1 MARMVAGSLLVAT
14 VLAGAGHAQTA
25 APPSE
30 ERGLGEIVVTAQRRA
45 ESVQDVPIAI
55 SAFNEAELDAKGISN
70 TLDLVNF
77 VPNLFGAN
85 NTGLGS
91 ANSYYIRGLG
101 NTESIATFD
110 PPVGTYVDDIYLSRQ
125 NANNLS
131 LLDVERVEV
140 LRGPQGT
147 LFGRNTTGG
156 AINVI
161 LRDPGDVFGGYAE
174 VGYGR
179 FDKVLGR
186 GSLDLPLAE
195 GLAIK
200 VSGYVEKDSGYV
212 RNVTT
217 GDRLNDGDGHGVRIG
232 VRGELSDR
240 ASWRGAYARI
250 SSQGE
255 NILNFTCNP
264 ANPSQCDGRF
274 VTTGLRGG
282 ERVEGVFAPL
292 PISGRKANFGQHNRT
307 DMDLL
312 SSNLQLGVGRDLTL
326 NLITGFVNLT
336 QQFALDFFDGRAGPS
351 LLAPV
356 PVVRGFTRGGF
367 TITNDGE
374 HQQFTQEIKLNGSV
388 ADGLIDFVGGFYYY
402 REKNVTDFA
411 DVFSI
416 FTGAPGGTPLLLADR
431 TLRNN
436 TRAYAGY
443 VQGDLNLTDMIK
455 LTAGVRYTD
464 ETKTFSISD
473 NRASCNDGTLEANC
487 VSNPN
492 MVAANG
498 RVIPREQT
506 ARLWTPRFAV
516 NLTPT
521 DDLLLFGSATRGF
534 KSGGWNARGTV
545 ASQLLPFGPEIAWS
559 YEIGAKTEW
568 LDRRLR
574 ANITGFWLDV
584 EGLQAPSALVNPVTG
599 AITFL
604 TRNFANYRNRGI
616 ELELTAV
623 PVDGLNLYANVGY
636 QDDEYRFT
644 SAAEGIDEY
653 GIQGVLAQA
662 RTCLEQIAAGRIAAG
677 AGAQNATACGAG
689 IVAPDGSIAEPVRTP
704 KWTLALGGSWDFS
717 AGSVGIQP
725 AVNATYRS
733 RYNVGTSQ
741 LSFYDEPITVGAV
754 TYPSNPYGRGRF
766 INGGDAPAHWLISA
780 SLTLRLLE
788 DRLRLSVECNNCLDK
803 ETIQS
808 TLGNFTYLSPPG
820 TWMVRARVGF

>member
-1 MARMVAGSLLVAT
+1 MKPVLASLLLAAT
-14 VLAGAGHAQTA
+14 TLAGAAGAQQ
-25 APPSE
+25 APQAQPSE

-55 SAFNEAELDAKGISN
+55 SAFNDAELAAKGVAR
-70 TLDLVNF
+70 TLDLVLY

-161 LRDPGDVFGGYAE
+161 LRQPGDVFGGFAE
-174 VGYGR
+174 FGYGR
-179 FDKVLGR
+179 FDKFLGR
-186 GSLDLPLAE
+186 GSLDLPLAD
-195 GLAIK
+195 GFAIK
-200 VSGYVEKDSGYV
+200 VSGYVEKDKGYV

-217 GDRLNDGDGHGVRIG
+217 GDRLNDGDGHGARIG

-240 ASWRGAYARI
+240 ASWRASYARL

-264 ANPSQCDGRF
+264 ANPSDCGGRF
-274 VTTGLRGG
+274 VTTGLRAG
-282 ERVEGVFAPL
+282 ERVPGTFAPL
-292 PISGRKANFGQHNRT
+292 VITGRKADFGQHNRT
-307 DMDLL
+307 DMDLV
-312 SSNLQLGVGRDLTL
+312 SSNLELGLGQDLTL
-326 NLITGFVNLT
+326 NIITGFVNLT

-351 LLAPV
+351 LQV
-356 PVVRGFTRGGF
+356 PRPIVRGFTRGGF

-374 HQQFTQEIKLNGSV
+374 HQQVTQEVKLNGTV
-388 ADGLIDFVGGFYYY
+388 GPFDFVGGVYIY
-402 REKNVTDFA
+402 REKNKTDFA
-411 DVFSI
+411 DIFSI
-416 FTGAPGGTPLLLADR
+416 FVGAPGGLPLLLADR
-431 TLRNN
+431 TLRNE
-436 TRAYAGY
+436 TRAEAGY
-443 VQGDLNLTDMIK
+443 FQADWNLLEILK
-455 LTAGVRYTD
+455 LTAGIRYTD
-464 ETKTFSISD
+464 ERKTFSIAD
-473 NRASCNDGTLEANC
+473 NRASCNDGTLEPTC
-487 VSNPN
+487 VSDPN

-498 RVIPREQT
+498 RVIPRKQT
-506 ARLWTPRFAV
+506 ARLWTPRFALNV
-516 NLTPT
+516 TPS
-521 DDLLLFGSATRGF
+521 DDVLLFASATRGF

-559 YEIGAKTEW
+559 YELGAKTEW
-568 LDRRLR
+568 FDRRLR

-584 EGLQAPSALVNPVTG
+584 SGLQAPSALINPVTG

-604 TRNFANYRNRGI
+604 TRNFADYRNKGV

-623 PVDGLNLYANVGY
+623 PAPGLNLFANVGF
-636 QDDEYRFT
+636 QDDEYRFG
-644 SAAEGIDEY
+644 SAADGIDEF

-662 RTCLEQIAAGRIAAG
+662 RTCREQIAAGRIAAG

-704 KWTLALGGSWDFS
+704 KWTLALGGSWDFT
-717 AGSVGIQP
+717 AGGIGIQP
-725 AVNATYRS
+725 AINATYRS
-733 RYNVGTSQ
+733 RMNVGTSQ
-741 LSFYDEPITVGAV
+741 LSFYDQPITVGAT
-754 TYPSNPYGRGRF
+754 TYPSNPFGNGRF
-766 INGGDAPAHWLISA
+766 ITGADAAAHWLVNA
-780 SLTLRLLE
+780 SLTFRLRE
-788 DRLRLSVECNNCLDK
+788 DRLRLAVECSNCLDK
-803 ETIQS
+803 EYVQS
-808 TLGNFTYLSPPG
+808 TLGNFTYISPPM
-820 TWMVRARVGF
+820 TWMVRARLGF

>member
-1 MARMVAGSLLVAT
+1 MRRTLMMLMAASA
-14 VLAGAGHAQTA
+14 LAGTAQAQTA
-25 APPSE
+25 PAEE

-55 SAFNEAELDAKGISN
+55 SAFNDAELAAKGISR
-70 TLDLVNF
+70 TLDLVSY

-156 AINVI
+156 AINI
-161 LRDPGDVFGGYAE
+161 IMRDPGSTFGGYAE
-174 VGYGR
+174 FGYGR
-179 FDKVLGR
+179 FDKFLGR
-186 GSLDLPLAE
+186 GSIDIPLGE
-195 GLAIK
+195 DFAIK
-200 VSGYVEKDSGYV
+200 VSGYVEKDKGYA

-232 VRGELSDR
+232 FKGDLSDR
-240 ASWRGAYARI
+240 ATWRGSYTRI
-250 SSQGE
+250 TSLGE

-264 ANPSQCDGRF
+264 ANPSDCDGRF
-274 VTTGLRGG
+274 VTTGLRAGA
-282 ERVEGVFAPL
+282 RVEGVFAPL
-292 PISGRKANFGQHNRT
+292 VISGRKANFGQHNRT
-307 DMDLL
+307 DMDLI
-312 SSNLQLGVGRDLTL
+312 SSNLGLELSDDLTL
-326 NLITGFVNLT
+326 NIITGFVNLG

-351 LLAPV
+351 LAAPV

-367 TITNDGE
+367 AITNDGRHE
-374 HQQFTQEIKLNGSV
+374 QVTQEIKLNGTLGPV
-388 ADGLIDFVGGFYYY
+388 DFVTGVYIY
-402 REKNVTDFA
+402 REKNKTDFA
-411 DVFSI
+411 DIFSI
-416 FTGAPGGTPLLLADR
+416 FVGAPGGLPLLLADR
-431 TLRNN
+431 TLRND
-436 TRAYAGY
+436 TRAEAAY
-443 VQGDLNLTDMIK
+443 VQADWNLLEIVK

-464 ETKTFSISD
+464 ERKTFSIND
-473 NRASCNDGTLEANC
+473 NRASCNDGTLEATC

-498 RVIPREQT
+498 RVIPRKQT
-506 ARLWTPRFAV
+506 ARLWTPRFAINV
-516 NLTPT
+516 TPS
-521 DDLLLFGSATRGF
+521 DDVLLFASATRGF

-559 YEIGAKTEW
+559 YELGAKTEW
-568 LDRRLR
+568 FDRRLR

-584 EGLQAPSALVNPVTG
+584 SGLQAPSALVNPVTG

-604 TRNFANYRNRGI
+604 TRNFADYRNKGI

-623 PVDGLNLYANVGY
+623 PATGLNLYANVGF
-636 QDDEYRFT
+636 QDDEYRFG
-644 SAAEGIDEY
+644 SAANGLDEF

-662 RTCLEQIAAGRIAAG
+662 RTCKEQIAAGRIAAG
-677 AGAQNATACGAG
+677 TGAQNATACGAG

-704 KWTLALGGSWDFS
+704 NWTLAIGGSWDLDL
-717 AGSVGIQP
+717 GGIGIQP
-725 AVNATYRS
+725 AVNATWRS

-741 LSFYDEPITVGAV
+741 LSFYDQPITVGGT
-754 TYPSNPYGRGRF
+754 TYPSNPFGNGRF
-766 INGGDAPAHWLISA
+766 IVGADAEAHWLINA
-780 SLTLRLLE
+780 SLTFRLME
-788 DRLRLSVECNNCLDK
+788 DRLRLSVECSNCFDK
-803 ETIQS
+803 EYVQS
-808 TLGNFTYLSPPG
+808 TLGNFTYISPPM